1 MTSLNMLKIPSTSI
15 ISSKLS
21 PLEPADIPRIVQFA
35 QSRCNN
41 SCLERHLQ
49 TYPETALMAV
59 GISNQHDLQR
69 VMTAQVPVI
78 HIEHDCEALQGAH
91 RRQHRDAK
99 YMRFL
104 HRTLSTGLW
113 GLFFTFGAGVR
124 NSTRLYPALLTA
136 YTLYVFRATRN
147 DYSILQDEKHFVL
160 IRDDARHT
168 PMQFIMRTVIPYCVQ
183 CASMF
188 FLFKGI
194 LWCWKQQHPLLPT
207 TVMVGRIN

>member
-1 MTSLNMLKIPSTSI
+1 MPK
-15 ISSKLS
+15 
-21 PLEPADIPRIVQFA
+21 DIPRIVQFA

-49 TYPETALMAV
+49 TNPETALIAV

-78 HIEHDCEALQGAH
+78 HIEHDCQALQGAH
-91 RRQHRDAK
+91 KRQHREAK

-104 HRTLSTGLW
+104 HSTLSSGLW
-113 GLFFTFGAGVR
+113 GLFFTFGSGVR

-136 YTLYVFRATRN
+136 YTLYVFRTTRN
-147 DYSILQDEKHFVL
+147 DYYILQDDQHFVL

-194 LWCWKQQHPLLPT
+194 LWCWKQQQHLLPAK
-207 TVMVGRIN
+207 VLVGRNS